1 MLRYVAL
8 DFFFSATIS
17 LNFFFFILWIFLLD
31 STFLDKFITFAVAWH
46 MYYLFIDRICKLIL
60 PFFCQLQW
68 GKFSRSVWRQK
79 GLAIPKIKF
88 IVFRKIWRSYEV
100 FNFPH
105 FFPGYF
111 SSFLPLL
118 FPKFLKNNE
127 FPFFEISSK

>member
-8 DFFFSATIS
+8 DFFSATIS
-17 LNFFFFILWIFLLD
+17 LNFFFILWIFLLD

-79 GLAIPKIKF
+79 GLARPKIKF

-105 FFPGYF
+105 FFPGYE
-111 SSFLPLL
+111 L
-118 FPKFLKNNE
+118 FPPFFPNFLKFIMN
-127 FPFFEISSK
+127 FPFFL